1 MKKKLKGHPTAKVE
15 SLIQFML
22 RINSGM
28 NNIPRTKPIKEAEV
42 GKKKKKEIK

>member
-28 NNIPRTKPIKEAEV
+28 NNIPGNKSKKEAEV
-42 GKKKKKEIK
+42 GKKEKKKRK

>member
-1 MKKKLKGHPTAKVE
+1 MKKKLKGHPTARVE

-28 NNIPRTKPIKEAEV
+28 NNISRTKPIKEDKR
-42 GKKKKKEIK
+42 GKKEKK

>member
-28 NNIPRTKPIKEAEV
+28 NNISRTKPIKEAEV
-42 GKKKKKEIK
+42 GKKEKKKRK